1 MICADNNVGKRI
13 EEHFKFIIYKKVKV
27 CVNWEV
33 ICTSYVYILWA
44 FGKFLILLLFFLL
57 PDDPSLTKSLVS
69 LLHSI
74 TFQSKASAG
83 MVRASV
89 RFMINFVSVFNPFI
103 SIPTLLIGWSLTF
116 IAPRSFL
123 KQLIVPNSLD
133 SLYLFSFYIFIWN
146 FVLWEVSHMLLGD
159 ERLSKSWE
167 SYTRTQHNDQARV

>member
-1 MICADNNVGKRI
+1 MICVDNNVGKRI

-116 IAPRSFL
+116 IAPW
-123 KQLIVPNSLD
+123 
-133 SLYLFSFYIFIWN
+133 SFYVNKFSKTVN
-146 FVLWEVSHMLLGD
+146 CSKLL
-159 ERLSKSWE
+159 RLAISLFFLYFYLKFWVMGSQPYAPGRRE
-167 SYTRTQHNDQARV
+167 AK

>member
-1 MICADNNVGKRI
+1 MLVRELKNIFI
-13 EEHFKFIIYKKVKV
+13 LYFKFIIYKKVKV
-27 CVNWEV
+27 CLNWEV

-83 MVRASV
+83 LVRASA

-103 SIPTLLIGWSLTF
+103 SIPTLLIGWSFIF
-116 IAPRSFL
+116 IASR
-123 KQLIVPNSLD
+123 
-133 SLYLFSFYIFIWN
+133 SFYINKFSKTVIC
-146 FVLWEVSHMLLGD
+146 SKLL
-159 ERLSKSWE
+159 RLAISLFFLYFYLKFWVMGSQPYAPGRRE
-167 SYTRTQHNDQARV
+167 AK